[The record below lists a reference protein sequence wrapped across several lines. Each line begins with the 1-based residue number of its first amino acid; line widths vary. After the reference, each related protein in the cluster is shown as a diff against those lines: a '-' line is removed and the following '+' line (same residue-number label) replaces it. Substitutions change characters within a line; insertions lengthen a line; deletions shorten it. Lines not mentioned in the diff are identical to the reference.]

1 MLKEKTCLILGAG
14 ASRPYL
20 LPTSG
25 ELRNIILGGE
35 HAEKA
40 FKSLEWDSEVVSDPV
55 SFYDD
60 LLKEPRV
67 EKGLLQQFRREFFNA
82 QRFSID
88 SFLSQRKADFESVG
102 KLAIAAAILMCENE
116 RRLNANWYQWL
127 LERIIEDGADFPAEM
142 LSVITFNYDR
152 SLERFLWRA
161 FRHSF
166 KISDVKADEML
177 GRIEILHVYGDVGQL
192 RESDPFEYGSL
203 DSLLKKTWELKSATD
218 RIKVVAPRTVPET
231 SARAKQMIQ
240 EAERICF
247 LGFGFWKENLDLLG
261 FKGQLLK
268 PVFASCYQLS
278 RGIKM
283 DVLERFGTTDHSL
296 PTINFG
302 TPDQDVLTFL
312 THWNALR

>member
-40 FKSLEWDSEVVSDPV
+40 FKNLEWDSEVVSDPV

-60 LLKEPRV
+60 LLKELRV

-82 QRFSID
+82 QRVSID
-88 SFLSQRKADFESVG
+88 SFLSHRKADFESVG
-102 KLAIAAAILMCENE
+102 KLAIATAILICENE

-127 LERIIEDGADFPAEM
+127 LERIIEDGPDFPATQ

-166 KISDVKADEML
+166 KTSNGQADQML
-177 GRIEILHVYGDVGQL
+177 KRIEILHVYGDVGKF
-192 RESDPFEYGSL
+192 RGSDTFEYGSL
-203 DSLLKKTWELKSATD
+203 NSLLDKPWTLRSAAD
-218 RIKVVAPRTVPET
+218 DVNIVAPRAVPET
-231 SARAKQMIQ
+231 SARASQMIQ

-283 DVLERFGTTDHSL
+283 DVLERFGTTDHAF
-296 PTINFG
+296 PTVNFG

>member
-25 ELRNIILGGE
+25 ELRNIILGDK
-35 HAEKA
+35 HAEQA
-40 FKSLEWDSEVVSDPV
+40 FKSLNWDAEHVHNPV
-55 SFYDD
+55 YFYDR
-60 LLKEPRV
+60 LLKNHVTERSL
-67 EKGLLQQFRREFFNA
+67 KNFREEFFNA
-82 QRFSID
+82 QRVSID
-88 SFLSQRKADFESVG
+88 SFLSHRKDDFEVIG

-127 LERIIEDGADFPAEM
+127 LERIIEDGPDFPAQN

-166 KISDVKADEML
+166 KITNGQADEML
-177 GRIEILHVYGDVGQL
+177 NRIEILHVYGEVGEARKP
-192 RESDPFEYGSL
+192 REFEYGNLGSL
-203 DSLLKKTWELKSATD
+203 NQDPWMVKRAAD
-218 RIKVVAPRTVPET
+218 NVNVVAPRAIPDTA
-231 SARAKQMIQ
+231 ARAKQLILESQ
-240 EAERICF
+240 RICF
-247 LGFGFWKENLDLLG
+247 LGFGFWKENLDVLG
-261 FKGQLLK
+261 FQGKLSK
-268 PVFASCYQLS
+268 PVFASCYCLS
-278 RGIKM
+278 RGIQM
-283 DVLERFGTTDHSL
+283 DVLERFGATDQSS

-302 TPDQDVLTFL
+302 TPEQDVLTFL